1 MIHFFKR
8 FKTAFFITL
17 FINLFGALLIGGLL
31 YLSEGFTF
39 KSEYPILILLGG
51 FFLFFSFSF
60 FLIQYQNE
68 YYIFSKVKALYG
80 AFYSDGIPLS
90 KELLKRDAQS
100 LTKSIQEFAEESKL
114 ESNCSKEKRTIEKNL
129 LETSLM
135 N

>member
-68 YYIFSKVKALYG
+68 YYIFSKVKALYD
-80 AFYSDGIPLS
+80 AFYSDEIPLS

-114 ESNCSKEKRTIEKNL
+114 EIELLKGKENYRKEFIGNDV
-129 LETSLM
+129 
-135 N
+135 